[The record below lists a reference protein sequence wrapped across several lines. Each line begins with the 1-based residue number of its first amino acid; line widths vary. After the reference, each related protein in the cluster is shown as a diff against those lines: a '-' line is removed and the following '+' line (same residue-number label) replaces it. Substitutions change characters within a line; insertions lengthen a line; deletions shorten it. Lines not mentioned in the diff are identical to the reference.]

1 MEVKNVLVTGA
12 AGGMGRAACELLT
25 NAGCCVWGLDRAEPQ
40 GEHAWRFIRA
50 DITVAASVE
59 AARDAVFA
67 EAGSLDAIVHMA
79 GVYDLNSLVEIPEE
93 DWSRIFGVNLFGPY
107 RVNRAFAPLLA
118 RGGRIV
124 LVSSELAPL
133 GPLPFT
139 GIYGITKAALEKYAF
154 SLRMELQL
162 LGTDVSVIRPGAV
175 DTQILDVSTHRLK
188 AFSENT
194 KLYACNAA
202 RFRKIV
208 ECIEARK
215 VTPEAIAGVVQKA
228 LQARRPRYVYNVN
241 RNPLLLLLNALPA
254 RLQTALIRQVL
265 KP

>member
-12 AGGMGRAACELLT
+12 AGGMGRAACELL
-25 NAGCCVWGLDRAEPQ
+25 NHAGCRVWGLDCAEPQ
-40 GEHAWRFIRA
+40 GEYRFIRA
-50 DITVAASVE
+50 DITDAASVE

-79 GVYDLNSLVEIPEE
+79 GVYDLNSLVEMPET

-107 RVNRAFAPLLA
+107 RVNRAFVPLLS

-124 LVSSELAPL
+124 LISSELAPL
-133 GPLPFT
+133 DPLPFT
-139 GIYGITKAALEKYAF
+139 GIYAITKAALERYAF

-162 LGTDVSVIRPGAV
+162 LGIGVSVIRPGAV
-175 DTQILDVSTHRLK
+175 DTQIIDISTQRLS
-188 AFSENT
+188 AFSETT
-194 KLYACNAA
+194 KLYAYNAA

-208 ECIEARK
+208 ERVEARK
-215 VTPEAIAGVVQKA
+215 VSPEAIARLVQKA
-228 LQARRPRYVYNVN
+228 LQARRPRYVYNIN
-241 RNPLLLLLNALPA
+241 RNPLLLLLNALPD
-254 RLQTALIRQVL
+254 RFQTALIRRVL